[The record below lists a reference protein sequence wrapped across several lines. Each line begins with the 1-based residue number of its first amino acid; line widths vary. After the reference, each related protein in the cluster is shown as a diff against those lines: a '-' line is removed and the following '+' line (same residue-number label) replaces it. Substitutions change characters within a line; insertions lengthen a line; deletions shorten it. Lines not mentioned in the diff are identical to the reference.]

1 MPRDPKEV
9 ALGKILRADK
19 QKKDVSAALDR
30 ARANVRREIVVAV
43 DEVGVTKAQIARA
56 LITSEVQIRKLYAKA
71 KTETRV

>member
-56 LITSEVQIRKLYAKA
+56 LTTSEVQIRKLYAKA